1 MIRKLA
7 LSLAAPLLALAFVYP
22 VHAADVPNAVCTI
35 DTIGQNPSVTVLDV
49 NGTGYTPG
57 HTYYAR
63 VGEPAGQAEAQVL
76 YQSFQGEFF
85 FQDEN
90 LDGNLPAGTYT
101 IAIYQSI
108 AAYHAHKGAIAACS
122 AVAS

>member
-1 MIRKLA
+1 MIRKLSLA
-7 LSLAAPLLALAFVYP
+7 LAAPLIALCFVYP

-35 DTIGQNPSVTVLDV
+35 ATIGNPAVTVLDV
-49 NGTGYTPG
+49 TGTGYTPG

-63 VGEPAGQAEAQVL
+63 VGEPAGQALAQVL
-76 YQSFQGEFF
+76 YQSFHGEFF

-90 LDGNLPAGTYT
+90 LSGDLPAGTYT
-101 IAIYQSI
+101 AAIYQSI